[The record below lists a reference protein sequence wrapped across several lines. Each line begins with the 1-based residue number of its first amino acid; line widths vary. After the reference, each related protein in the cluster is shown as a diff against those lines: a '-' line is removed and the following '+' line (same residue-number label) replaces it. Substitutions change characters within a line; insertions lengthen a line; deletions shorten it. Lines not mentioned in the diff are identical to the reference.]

1 MGRRGKKSP
10 GAPFVVSRLTFFPC
24 GTIFNVTPNS
34 LTTELSHY
42 MTTLILIRHGHTDW
56 ADKKLAGWL
65 PDVHLSNLGK
75 KQVEELPQRL
85 AAIEIAAIYSSPL
98 ERTLETAQPL
108 AKARRLRIHRMADL
122 GEVKFGEWQGQTL
135 RALSN
140 KKEWKI
146 VQAAPSTF
154 QFPGGESFRETQ
166 SRAVAAIEKIIASH
180 ARDTVVA
187 VSHGDVIKLIVA
199 YYSGIALDNFQ
210 RLAVSPASINVI
222 ELGPFGARLGR
233 LNDTGPLQNHHHPK
247 K

>member
-1 MGRRGKKSP
+1 
-10 GAPFVVSRLTFFPC
+10 
-24 GTIFNVTPNS
+24 
-34 LTTELSHY
+34 

-65 PDVHLSNLGK
+65 PDVHLSDLGR
-75 KQVEELPQRL
+75 KQAEELPGRL
-85 AAIEIAAIYSSPL
+85 AALEIAAIYSSPL

-108 AKARRLRIHRMADL
+108 AKARNLRIHKVTDL
-122 GEVKFGEWQGQTL
+122 GEVKFGDWQGQTL
-135 RALSN
+135 KVLSN

-146 VQAAPSTF
+146 VQAAPSAF

-166 SRAVAAIEKIIASH
+166 SRAVGAIEKIMAGH
-180 ARDTVVA
+180 AKDTIVA
-187 VSHGDVIKLIVA
+187 FSHGDVIKLIVA

-222 ELGPFGARLGR
+222 EVGPFGARLGR

>member
-1 MGRRGKKSP
+1 
-10 GAPFVVSRLTFFPC
+10 
-24 GTIFNVTPNS
+24 
-34 LTTELSHY
+34 

-65 PDVHLSNLGK
+65 PDVHLSDQGK
-75 KQVEELPQRL
+75 QQAEELPQRL
-85 AAIEIAAIYSSPL
+85 AALNITAIYSSPL

-108 AKARRLRIHRMADL
+108 AKARGLRIHKVADL

-135 RALSN
+135 KVLSH

-154 QFPGGESFRETQ
+154 QFPDGESFRETQ
-166 SRAVAAIEKIIASH
+166 SRAVGAIEKIVAGH
-180 ARDTVVA
+180 AQDTVVA
-187 VSHGDVIKLIVA
+187 FSHGDVIKLIVA

-210 RLAVSPASINVI
+210 RIAISPASISVI
-222 ELGPFGARLGR
+222 ELGPVGARLGR
-233 LNDTGPLQNHHHPK
+233 LNDTGPLQNHQQPK